1 MTTDTKRGDFSLPFS
16 ELKPDFQKILN
27 GFSEL
32 LSQANASIFQNK
44 SAHIRDLKYFEE
56 LFLRVRTGKCNLLGH
71 TVLVISSI
79 SIKYTGQGIFSAL
92 LSELKN
98 LSIQEGYMLKIENV
112 LPPNFRVF
120 LVREGFIFPGESWV
134 CGSGY
139 WLPESEVLKNGINS
153 LPV

>member
-1 MTTDTKRGDFSLPFS
+1 DSDAILHSPRRSASLTLRCHGIRQENYNDAS
-16 ELKPDFQKILN
+16 IVAILN
-27 GFSEL
+27 STQL
-32 LSQANASIFQNK
+32 MTLIVSPN
-44 SAHIRDLKYFEE
+44 
-56 LFLRVRTGKCNLLGH
+56 
-71 TVLVISSI
+71 
-79 SIKYTGQGIFSAL
+79 L

-134 CGSGY
+134 CDSGY

-153 LPV
+153 LLV